1 MKKFIAK
8 VLFLTAL
15 CCCLLLA
22 FNIFIIG
29 NQFSHTYT
37 AALLDKIDRLES
49 IDQPKII
56 LTGHSA
62 LAFGICSEMMEEELG
77 MPVVNLGLHGAL
89 GNAFHERVA
98 KLCINPGDIVVL
110 SHSDYSSD
118 NDAVDDPVLA
128 WTAVDTHFDMLRLYG
143 IWDVGKLLSAYP
155 TYFRDAYTRF
165 KDGVG
170 QEIPENTAY
179 SRYSFNKYGD
189 IVIKPEDIRM
199 NPDVFF
205 AENPVT
211 LSEISP
217 ACVRRIE
224 KLNNYVTR
232 QGASLVIAG
241 YPIAYGKYAEFTEA
255 DVKAFESALRE
266 AMPCDVISDYTDY
279 LFPYSMFYD
288 TTLHLIQEG
297 AEIRTA
303 QLIQDLKQWQ
313 AASAAP

>member
-22 FNIFIIG
+22 VNVFVIG
-29 NQFSHTYT
+29 SQFTHKYT
-37 AALLDKIDRLES
+37 SALLDKIDRLES

-56 LTGHSA
+56 LTGDSA
-62 LAFGICSEMMEEELG
+62 LAFGICSERMEEELG

-89 GNAFHERVA
+89 GDAFQENVA
-98 KLCINPGDIVVL
+98 KLNIRPGDIVVL
-110 SHSDYSSD
+110 AHSDFSGD
-118 NDAVDDPVLA
+118 GRINDCSAA
-128 WTAVDTHFDMLRLYG
+128 WMTIDCHFGLLRLCG
-143 IWDVGKLLSAYP
+143 WRDIGGMLAAYP
-155 TYFRDAYTRF
+155 TYFRKALSHLLN
-165 KDGVG
+165 GVG

-189 IVIKPEDIRM
+189 IVMKPEDIRM

-211 LSEISP
+211 LLEISP

-288 TTLHLIQEG
+288 TTLHLVQEG
-297 AEIRTA
+297 AELRTA

-313 AASAAP
+313 AANAAP